1 MHDDELKTKV
11 AKGTAVNFIGVL
23 AKFLHPIF
31 FLAMTRVY
39 GPGIMG
45 VYLLAN
51 SIVELS
57 ISFTFSGFQVGV
69 LMFSSRHVHSQEQQ
83 GLVYRVMA
91 AAVTI
96 ALGLTGLAIVLAFTV
111 APGLIA
117 AKYAGREGLTQAVQ
131 IMALALPFLAIPQI
145 VVAGTKSLMIMKW
158 DVILL
163 GTLRPGLLLAFSVA
177 MFFFDP
183 SVTGLAWA
191 FLASNVA
198 VTAVALWAFTR
209 HFDLRRLLAAYR
221 PLRIHRPLIVFAIPQ
236 SLNSTLIF
244 FTSSIA
250 VLLLGAW
257 DEAQVALIAFFA
269 TGADLVRQI
278 KQARIA
284 FSRAFMPVISRLH
297 AEGRLDELRDQFS
310 MISRWVITVNIPLL
324 LLVLAVKEPLLLVFH
339 ETYVWDSGFM
349 YFLAASTF
357 LGGLLGLANNVVS
370 MTGHSSLN
378 LLNSLVVG
386 GVAFALN
393 WLLIPIWGL
402 YGAGLA
408 TAVAAS
414 TNILLATLEIWV
426 LYRIA
431 LRPRAVLR
439 PILAGAAGVGGFL
452 LVSLLPLDGFMVNV
466 ARAVASIGA
475 YGGVLY
481 ALGIEA
487 QDREVLRGMFRKKRP

>member
-1 MHDDELKTKV
+1 MQADELKTKV

-39 GPGIMG
+39 GPGVMG

-51 SIVELS
+51 TFVELS

-69 LMFSSRHVHSQEQQ
+69 LMFSSRHIHDPEGRDV
-83 GLVYRVMA
+83 VYRVMA
-91 AAVTI
+91 NAVAI
-96 ALGLTGLAIVLAFTV
+96 ALGLTALAIGLAFVI
-111 APGLIA
+111 APEVFA
-117 AKYAGREGLTQAVQ
+117 AKYAGREGLTHAVQ
-131 IMALALPFLAIPQI
+131 IMALALPFLALPQI

-163 GTLRPGLLLAFSVA
+163 GTLRPGLLLAFSIA

-191 FLASNVA
+191 FLASNVV
-198 VTAVALWAFTR
+198 VTVVALWVFTR
-209 HFDLRRLLAAYR
+209 HFDVGSLMAAFGR
-221 PLRIHRPLIVFAIPQ
+221 FQLHRPLIVFAIPQ

-244 FTSSIA
+244 FTGGIA
-250 VLLLGAW
+250 VLMLGSR
-257 DEAQVALIAFFA
+257 EASQAATIAFFA
-269 TGADLVRQI
+269 TGVDLVRQI

-297 AEGRLDELRDQFS
+297 QEKRLDELRDQFS

-324 LLVLAVKEPLLLVFH
+324 LLVLSMKEPLLLLFH

-349 YFLAASTF
+349 YFLAGSTF

-370 MTGHSSLN
+370 MTGHSTLN
-378 LLNSLVVG
+378 LLNSVIVGAVALV
-386 GVAFALN
+386 LN
-393 WLLIPIWGL
+393 WVLIPIWGL
-402 YGAGLA
+402 YGAGIA
-408 TAVAAS
+408 TALAAT
-414 TNILLATLEIWV
+414 TNILLATTEVWV

-439 PILAGAAGVGGFL
+439 PILAGAAGVAAFV
-452 LVSLLPLDGFMVNV
+452 LVSLSPLEGILLN
-466 ARAVASIGA
+466 AAKAVASLGV
-475 YGGVLY
+475 YLGVLY

-487 QDREVLRGMFRKKRP
+487 QDREVLRGMLRKKT